1 VNVSQRLTAALTRRA
16 PLAARTDAYRLINR
30 AADGFP
36 DLAVDQFAEVLVAH
50 LYTRGKPTPPPLPLL
65 TELAERARARAV
77 YVKHRP
83 TQASR
88 LSEKDRAALAP
99 PTPLVGD
106 PVEELIVN
114 EHGLRFLIR
123 PGEGLSVG
131 LFLDMREWREWVRAR
146 AAAKTVLNCFAYTC
160 GFGVAA
166 LASGASRAVNIDIS
180 RNYLEWGK
188 RNTELNGFK
197 PDAKDFIVGDV
208 FDWLKRFGR
217 RGQTF
222 DIVIL
227 DPPSFSTTRETRF
240 SVQNNYAELVTLAA
254 NVTAPGGWLLACAN
268 SAELPVRSFK
278 ARVQEGLEGVPG
290 RILQTAH
297 EPEIDFPVAPGASPY
312 LKICLVKMARRP
324 SMP

>member
-1 VNVSQRLTAALTRRA
+1 MDFSKRLTAALSRRA
-16 PLAARTDAYRLINR
+16 SLAARTDAYRLIHR

-50 LYTRGKPTPPPLPLL
+50 LYTQGKPGPPPLPLL
-65 TELAERARARAV
+65 NELAERARARAI

-88 LSEKDRAALAP
+88 LSAKDRAALAP
-99 PTPLVGD
+99 PAPLVGD
-106 PVEELIVN
+106 SVEETIVS

-123 PGEGLSVG
+123 PSEGLSPG
-131 LFLDMREWREWVRAR
+131 LFLDMREWREWVRAQ

-166 LASGASRAVNIDIS
+166 LAGGASRAVNIDIS
-180 RNYLEWGK
+180 KNYLDWGQ
-188 RNTELNGFK
+188 RNAELNGFK
-197 PDAKDFIVGDV
+197 PDSKDYIVGDV

-222 DIVIL
+222 DLVIL

-240 SVQNNYAELVTLAA
+240 SVQQNYAELAALAA
-254 NVTAPGGWLLACAN
+254 GVTAPGGWLLACAN

-278 ARVQEGLEGVPG
+278 AKVQEGLEGFTA
-290 RILQTAH
+290 RIVQMAH

-312 LKICLVKMARRP
+312 LKISLIKNETR
-324 SMP
+324 SSS